1 MGAVGSPCKGDPF
14 ASRHK
19 DGKRKKLT
27 RKMVKEALRARA
39 REMGLG
45 AVTFAFDTRSLRV
58 GGASSMTAAGESRDL
73 VKRIGGWSKNSEVDE
88 VYYRNSRH
96 DHGAV
101 AVGSMMKTLTTEDVK
116 RLVPPSFLRDENHQ
130 E

>member
-1 MGAVGSPCKGDPF
+1 
-14 ASRHK
+14 
-19 DGKRKKLT
+19 
-27 RKMVKEALRARA
+27 MVKEALRSRA
-39 REMGLG
+39 REMGMG

-58 GGASSMTAAGESRDL
+58 GGAASMTAAGESRDL

-96 DHGAV
+96 DHGAL
-101 AVGSMMKTLTTEDVK
+101 AVGSMMRTLTAEDVR
-116 RLVPPSFLRDENHQ
+116 RLVPPTFLQDEGLQ